1 MPMVKFSDVNIVVIR
16 LGMQIDKF
24 TKDIALT
31 YSKSMEEKYKE
42 NVDNIAS
49 NIIKYISSRY
59 ESKVKSAIDKNYNCK
74 AIEISLPRLYHPK
87 KIGDNA
93 FREVN
98 SMVSKH
104 FSLLGFSVSLNE
116 GTYCN
121 CIFDRVCNMGNFY
134 AILDWS

>member
-1 MPMVKFSDVNIVVIR
+1 MVKYLSVNIVVIH

-42 NVDNIAS
+42 NVDSIAS

-59 ESKVKSAIDKNYNCK
+59 ETKIKSAIDKNYNCK
-74 AIEISLPRLYHPK
+74 VIEISLPRLYHPK

-98 SMVSKH
+98 TIVSKH
-104 FSLLGFSVSLNE
+104 FFQLGFSVSLKE

-121 CIFDRVCNMGNFY
+121 CILDRVCNRGNFY
-134 AILDWS
+134 AIVDWS